1 MCHAWFM
8 TAPAKSSARHYARPY
23 VLPRSLDLLAGPTT
37 GVVRLPRHLDWS
49 GSAVYD
55 LDAPGRLVDLY
66 RTVII
71 EAATPEDLHAHLEER
86 TLRRLWAFIWLP
98 PVVREAWQAR
108 FPDLA
113 AIQALSTPA

>member
-8 TAPAKSSARHYARPY
+8 SHPARPDARQYVKPY
-23 VLPRSLDLLAGPTT
+23 VLPSGLDLLLGQTT

-49 GSAVYD
+49 GNAVYN
-55 LDAPGRLVDLY
+55 LNVPGRLVDLY

-71 EAATPEDLHAHLEER
+71 EAATPEDLHAYLEAT
-86 TLRRLWAFIWLP
+86 TLRRLWAQIWLP

-108 FPDLA
+108 FDDLPTIGFLA
-113 AIQALSTPA
+113 APA